1 MKLRMNL
8 CKAEEERLFFYKNKN
23 DSNFVLIEC
32 FGNNKCKELE
42 HILLSITE
50 YTEILNIAEDL

>member
-1 MKLRMNL
+1 MNL

-50 YTEILNIAEDL
+50 YTEILNIAEEK